1 MRIIGH
7 IYIVFALVA
16 VMSGCRRHDGK
27 AMDDNE
33 YCFPQYIPEYAS
45 GFEINGAEGKK
56 SVMITVSNPWQGVDS
71 VTTQLFISRD
81 GEKAP
86 DGYDGQ
92 IMTGNAKRIVTMSST
107 NIAMLD
113 AIGQV
118 ASIVGVSGLNY
129 ISNQYVQS
137 HRDNIGDVGYE
148 GNANYEMILA
158 LDPDIVLLY
167 GVNGASSMEDKLREL
182 GIPYMYIGDYL
193 EESPLG
199 KAEWMV
205 VLAEITGDRLKGE
218 KAFSELPV
226 KYNSLVNMVSEAHR
240 ESPKVMLNTPYG
252 DSWFMPSADS
262 YAVRLITDAGGEY
275 VYKENSGN
283 SSVPID
289 IEKAYMLTSEADFWL
304 HTGTANSIGE
314 LKTLCPKFSDVK
326 CLSDGNIYNN
336 TLRATSHGGN
346 DYYESAVVHPDL
358 VLRDL
363 IKIFYPDLV
372 DDGFVY
378 YKQLL

>member
-1 MRIIGH
+1 
-7 IYIVFALVA
+7 
-16 VMSGCRRHDGK
+16 
-27 AMDDNE
+27 
-33 YCFPQYIPEYAS
+33 
-45 GFEINGAEGKK
+45 
-56 SVMITVSNPWQGVDS
+56 MITVSNPWQGVDS

-92 IMTGNAKRIVTMSST
+92 IMEGDARRIVTMSST
-107 NIAMLD
+107 NIAMLE

-118 ASIVGVSGLNY
+118 ASVVGVSGLEF
-129 ISNQYVQS
+129 ISNKNIQS
-137 HRDNIGDVGYE
+137 HRDKIGDVGYD
-148 GNANYEMILA
+148 GNVNFEMILA

-167 GVNGASSMEDKLREL
+167 GVNGASSMEDKLQEL

-205 VLAEITGDRLKGE
+205 VLAEITGDRSKGE

-252 DSWFMPSADS
+252 DSWFMPADGS

-275 VYKENSGN
+275 IYKENSGN

-304 HTGTANSIGE
+304 HTGTANSIKE

-326 CLSDGNIYNN
+326 CLSAGNIYNN

-363 IKIFYPDLV
+363 IKIFHPDLV
-372 DDGFVY
+372 DDEFVY